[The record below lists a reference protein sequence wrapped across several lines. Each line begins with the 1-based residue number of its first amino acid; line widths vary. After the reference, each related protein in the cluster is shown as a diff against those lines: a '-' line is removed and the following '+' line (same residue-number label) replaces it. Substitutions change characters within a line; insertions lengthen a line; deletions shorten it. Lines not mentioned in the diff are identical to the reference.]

1 MNVNRSLRD
10 VIRITRGKLMRN
22 YTRYVSIVVIFV
34 VFEAKCRLN
43 ILGGERKT
51 RFMGISSR
59 LVRNH

>member
-22 YTRYVSIVVIFV
+22 YVSIVVIFV